1 MSSAPDSDEVH
12 PVALSVYCTSWP
24 SAPPASDTSA
34 TSHTAA
40 AIARDV
46 IAQPRPSAR
55 AAPSRASRASARGA
69 AHYALVSFFEGTH
82 AGSSGSSGRCFHR
95 AALKPSSTGAAR
107 SGDAGVPNLPVV
119 SAPRCDIFRLNAHTI
134 ETRAEIF
141 SGYIERTG
149 WRRSPVRLIGGARSR
164 SVEAHVGRRRP
175 PPRSPAGTTPVAR
188 IGSARLANATGSRLR
203 TPRAASDAVTVGRH
217 ARGGPRA
224 RPGRRRR
231 GG

>member
-1 MSSAPDSDEVH
+1 MGKKNNGAGRRDGAPRGAGSGAPTRAGLGARPGARAPQKRRMFARNRAPARALASDALGVRARGRTTRHCASEMSSAPDSDEVH

-82 AGSSGSSGRCFHR
+82 AGSSGSSGCCFHR
-95 AALKPSSTGAAR
+95 AALKPSLKPGLGR
-107 SGDAGVPNLPVV
+107 DAGCAELAGGFR
-119 SAPRCDIFRLNAHTI
+119 APTLYFQT
-134 ETRAEIF
+134 ERA
-141 SGYIERTG
+141 YNR
-149 WRRSPVRLIGGARSR
+149 
-164 SVEAHVGRRRP
+164 
-175 PPRSPAGTTPVAR
+175 
-188 IGSARLANATGSRLR
+188 
-203 TPRAASDAVTVGRH
+203 D
-217 ARGGPRA
+217 ARGDF
-224 RPGRRRR
+224 
-231 GG
+231 